1 MHATAA
7 VLGRALLR
15 RLTDTEALAAHAAL
29 LTQVPEPP
37 VESRRVEVPST
48 RPPDDK
54 APRIGAI
61 VLAPIFDGLAK
72 RLAERV
78 TVAARALDLT
88 ATVHLH
94 SSNKTSSVTTP
105 KLVPHLLELF
115 RLCRKTLAQCAHE
128 VFGRDRVEQIP
139 RALKHRALAKAE
151 RCQARI
157 VHHRDVCDCWVVL
170 GANPHCFANQLE
182 HAAEWLAFDGTHVTQ
197 CRSERG
203 DEKTAQS
210 GLRSPGTLLAK
221 MSTQTSTLT
230 RWWVRGDSGASVM
243 RMRRCW
249 GGSFDMRLCHLSL
262 HDGTRW

>member
-15 RLTDTEALAAHAAL
+15 RLTDTETLAAHAAL

-151 RCQARI
+151 CCQASCTIGTCAI
-157 VHHRDVCDCWVVL
+157 V
-170 GANPHCFANQLE
+170 G
-182 HAAEWLAFDGTHVTQ
+182 
-197 CRSERG
+197 
-203 DEKTAQS
+203 
-210 GLRSPGTLLAK
+210 
-221 MSTQTSTLT
+221 
-230 RWWVRGDSGASVM
+230 
-243 RMRRCW
+243 
-249 GGSFDMRLCHLSL
+249 LSL
-262 HDGTRW
+262 VRILTASWTNSNTRLSGWPSMARTSLSVARSAVVKRPHSRGCAHQARCLPRCRLGRRRSRNGGCVATRVPV